1 MAHINHPGTPT
12 GPDEHSHVHPGGEVH
27 GHGVRDASVAV
38 HHEVTDIPLGGV
50 TRAAGFTVVFVGLV
64 MLLMWGAWGFF
75 LNQAKQLDPGK
86 PPMSAEDYG
95 QRLPPTPRIQSVPTV
110 DLAAYRAE
118 QAAKLNGL
126 AWVDQGAGEVRVP
139 INAAMRLIV
148 SRADS
153 FADQHAKTP
162 EDHSWAFPGAAH
174 MDTATPPAAP
184 GPAAPGADPAHGEH
198 APATSGTATTP
209 AAAAPA
215 TPHQPPQH

>member
-1 MAHINHPGTPT
+1 MAHINQPGTQP
-12 GPDEHSHVHPGGEVH
+12 GPDEHSHVRPGGEVH

-50 TRAAGFTVVFVGLV
+50 TRAASFTAVFIGVV

-75 LNQAKQLDPGK
+75 LNQAKEIDPGK
-86 PPMSAEDYG
+86 PAMSAEDYG
-95 QRLPPTPRIQSVPTV
+95 QRLPATPRLQSVPSV

-126 AWVDQGAGEVRVP
+126 AWIDQGAGEVRMP

-148 SRADS
+148 SRADA
-153 FADQHAKTP
+153 FADQHAKAP
-162 EDHSWAFPGAAH
+162 EDHSWAFPGAAR
-174 MDTATPPAAP
+174 MDTAT
-184 GPAAPGADPAHGEH
+184 
-198 APATSGTATTP
+198 TATTAP

-215 TPHQPPQH
+215 HGGEHVPAAPAAPAAPAPPAPHAPVPALPQH